1 MIAFLRGSLVAKMPH
16 HILIEVNGIGFQVLM
31 STSSLIA
38 LGEVGSEVLVLTS
51 FQIRENEMTLYG
63 FSTEQEREIFEK
75 LIGIS
80 GIGPKIALAAL
91 SSYSAHSL
99 ADLIMREDAILL
111 AKIPGIGKKTAQ
123 RIILELRSSVSS
135 EILGSSGGSLG
146 MAFEPD
152 TTGGAREIL
161 FAMGFTP
168 QEVEEACKEYDGD
181 HQNSDELVRHALR
194 RLGEQRG

>member
-16 HILIEVNGIGFQVLM
+16 YILIEVNGIGFQVWM
-31 STSSLIA
+31 STSSLLV
-38 LGEVGSEVLVLTS
+38 LGGVGSEVLVLTS
-51 FQIRENEMTLYG
+51 FHIRENEMTLYG
-63 FSTEQEREIFEK
+63 FSAENEREMFEK

-135 EILGSSGGSLG
+135 EVLGLSGNFSGLAS
-146 MAFEPD
+146 EPD
-152 TTGGAREIL
+152 VTLDTREIL
-161 FAMGFTP
+161 LAMGFTA
-168 QEVEEACKEYDGD
+168 QEVEQACREYDGD
-181 HQNSDELVRHALR
+181 RQNSDELVRYALR